1 MSYRIE
7 EKIPMTYF
15 DSEQFIQSMISN
27 GGKEL
32 FPKRQIKSAYFDN
45 TEYGMFL
52 DSEEGLLPRKKI
64 RIREYPLAKKIDH
77 FLEIKISAIEGR
89 YKTTNKLQNANYQ
102 KIFQSGYFDEVYGMV
117 EKKVSVMYFR
127 EYYVYSGIRITRDQ
141 EICYQDLNQ
150 KTNNYIEKDV
160 VVELKAPD
168 LTPLDFLIK
177 IIPSRRRR
185 FSKYCNAI
193 QSLNLL

>member
-1 MSYRIE
+1 
-7 EKIPMTYF
+7 
-15 DSEQFIQSMISN
+15 
-27 GGKEL
+27 
-32 FPKRQIKSAYFDN
+32 
-45 TEYGMFL
+45 
-52 DSEEGLLPRKKI
+52 
-64 RIREYPLAKKIDH
+64 
-77 FLEIKISAIEGR
+77 
-89 YKTTNKLQNANYQ
+89 
-102 KIFQSGYFDEVYGMV
+102 MV

>member
-1 MSYRIE
+1 M
-7 EKIPMTYF
+7 
-15 DSEQFIQSMISN
+15 
-27 GGKEL
+27 
-32 FPKRQIKSAYFDN
+32 
-45 TEYGMFL
+45 
-52 DSEEGLLPRKKI
+52 
-64 RIREYPLAKKIDH
+64 AKKIDH

-117 EKKVSVMYFR
+117 EKKVSVKYFR
-127 EYYVYSGIRITRDQ
+127 EYYVYNGIRITRDQ

-177 IIPSRRRR
+177 IIPSQRRR